1 VIDLYLFRLDS
12 IDFCIGDGG
21 RRVECLNPCKKKK
34 KKRIQQGLPILWS
47 NIIGIEPLLRRM
59 RRDIKGFSIPN
70 DSNCY
75 KIGLSAMLVI

>member
-21 RRVECLNPCKKKK
+21 RRVECLNPLKKKK
-34 KKRIQQGLPILWS
+34 KESNKPILWS

-70 DSNCY
+70 DSNCN
-75 KIGLSAMLVI
+75 KIGLSAMLMI